1 MAARLEIEIVDRSPP
16 PQQGGQG
23 GVPQPAPTGSG
34 WEPPRPAYERPGA
47 GMDTSGLQPSQQDYA
62 ARHAEE
68 QRQARR
74 QPWATDAD
82 MGDRA
87 AASRDNAL
95 GAGMLGF
102 RNLAAFLAA
111 QAQAREQ
118 AAVLD
123 PRQQATGWQAAAPY
137 LGMARAA
144 SGAVGDA
151 AQGVGNLAA
160 TASGVGANIAQNNIG
175 GAAFQAADGLTQL
188 AGKIPIVGAAFE
200 GILGAATS
208 VTRGFTD
215 MVAAF
220 VDRGKQI
227 SGYNAPLA
235 QATAEAE
242 VRDILFDIRE
252 ANELGTEYARL
263 TSASSEAWT
272 AIKEAML
279 PIKKFLLEVLASF
292 LETVLPYLQRLPTAV
307 KETGSTLADLLK
319 LQQDV
324 FSGSPL
330 AGLREFLKKFGAS
343 MDRLVDNTEKR
354 GDGTDTIEN
363 MLKVLRS
370 GGGEAGFFPLN
381 GQGGGGGLNIPI
393 VGGA

>member
-1 MAARLEIEIVDRSPP
+1 
-16 PQQGGQG
+16 
-23 GVPQPAPTGSG
+23 
-34 WEPPRPAYERPGA
+34 
-47 GMDTSGLQPSQQDYA
+47 
-62 ARHAEE
+62 
-68 QRQARR
+68 
-74 QPWATDAD
+74 
-82 MGDRA
+82 
-87 AASRDNAL
+87 
-95 GAGMLGF
+95 
-102 RNLAAFLAA
+102 
-111 QAQAREQ
+111 
-118 AAVLD
+118 
-123 PRQQATGWQAAAPY
+123 
-137 LGMARAA
+137 
-144 SGAVGDA
+144 
-151 AQGVGNLAA
+151 
-160 TASGVGANIAQNNIG
+160 
-175 GAAFQAADGLTQL
+175 L